1 MTGKLQGERLFS
13 TPTRADNRRNIPP
26 TLPSGTLGMFR
37 DHGNTGA
44 VPDSLRTDT
53 AVPLCRATNPL
64 GCVLSG
70 STIPG
75 RNQSFSRAHGRPLQR
90 IAGASWSRLVPGLG
104 VFTEGLR
111 GDLQTGMRV
120 PGQNGP
126 VAVSWPATTCVPA
139 DGLG

>member
-1 MTGKLQGERLFS
+1 MTGKLPGERLFS

-64 GCVLSG
+64 GCVFPTHTFPGEANHPSR
-70 STIPG
+70 STEG
-75 RNQSFSRAHGRPLQR
+75 RYRS

-104 VFTEGLR
+104 FSP
-111 GDLQTGMRV
+111 RV
-120 PGQNGP
+120 SGAICRRECGFPARMALSLCPGQPRP
-126 VAVSWPATTCVPA
+126 VFLPM
-139 DGLG
+139 G